1 MRILAGSFK
10 GKTLFYPRNK
20 KMRPTQGLVRAA
32 VFNILGAMISGA
44 RVGDF
49 FSGAG
54 SLGIEALSRG
64 ARSVVFVDND
74 PEALRFLKRNLDALS
89 VSAEI
94 RRGDVVRIIPNL
106 SGEQL
111 DIVLL
116 DPPYDTGLA
125 QAAVEKLAESGRIA
139 ADGVIVV
146 EHSRRESISP
156 CPGLALDK
164 KRVYGDT
171 IVSILR
177 RVE

>member
-1 MRILAGSFK
+1 
-10 GKTLFYPRNK
+10 
-20 KMRPTQGLVRAA
+20 MRPTQGLVRAA
-32 VFNILGAMISGA
+32 VFNILGERICGA

-64 ARSVVFVDND
+64 ARSVVFIDKD
-74 PEALRFLKRNLDALS
+74 PEALRFLKNNLDALS

-94 RRGDVVRIIPNL
+94 RRGDVVKIIPKL
-106 SGEQL
+106 SDDQF

-125 QAAVEKLAESGRIA
+125 QTAVDTLAACGRIA

-146 EHSRRESISP
+146 EHSCREPISP
-156 CPGLALDK
+156 CSGLVLDK
-164 KRVYGDT
+164 ERMYGDT
-171 IVSILR
+171 MVSILR
-177 RVE
+177 RAE